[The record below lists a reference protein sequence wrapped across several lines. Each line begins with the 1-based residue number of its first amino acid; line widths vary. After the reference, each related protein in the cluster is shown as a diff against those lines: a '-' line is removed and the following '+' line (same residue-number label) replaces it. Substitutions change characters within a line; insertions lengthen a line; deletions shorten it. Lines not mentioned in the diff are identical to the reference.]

1 MVDKIKDWAVDIRD
15 FLQSGV
21 IAWFVFGLG
30 LGLGAWWVTHKRADK
45 EELRADEYEAKFN
58 QCLELQ
64 AEIRSKAEQDAIKT
78 IQTNMQSIMQISD
91 IIKASNEMQE
101 TYIEQRK
108 KRTQENK
115 SLIKEIEKI
124 KNENS

>member
-1 MVDKIKDWAVDIRD
+1 MVDKVKDGAIWLRD
-15 FLQSGV
+15 FLQGDK
-21 IAWFVFGLG
+21 IAWFVFGLIIG
-30 LGLGAWWVTHKRADK
+30 FTALYFTYKWAVNETIRADK
-45 EELRADEYEAKFN
+45 YEDALIKC
-58 QCLELQ
+58 QDRT
-64 AEIRSKAEQDAIKT
+64 AEIRAEAERDAIQT
-78 IQTNMQSIMQISD
+78 IQNNMQSIMQISD

>member
-1 MVDKIKDWAVDIRD
+1 MVDKIKGWAIDIRD

-30 LGLGAWWVTHKRADK
+30 LGIGAWYITYKRAEK
-45 EELRADEYEAKFN
+45 EELRADEYEMKYG
-58 QCLELQ
+58 QCLKET
-64 AEIRSKAEQDAIKT
+64 AEIRSKAEQDAIQT
-78 IQTNMQSIMQISD
+78 IQNNMQSIMQISD